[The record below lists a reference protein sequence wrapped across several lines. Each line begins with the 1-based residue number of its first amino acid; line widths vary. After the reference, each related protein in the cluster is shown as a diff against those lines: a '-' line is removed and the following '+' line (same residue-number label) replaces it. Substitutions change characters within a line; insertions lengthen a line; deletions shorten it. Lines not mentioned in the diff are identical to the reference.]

1 VFTDADFVY
10 TYTRAQ
16 ALADGV
22 LADASVLAREAGF
35 KLPVA
40 LTAAAWAECVAWTA
54 DDTEQTGVPQDEAGR
69 LWDVLWLAGHA
80 ARLHRNSH
88 SNRCEFSVLRVPRGQ
103 RRAQSCALVLHIGP
117 GDAGEPVVT
126 VMLPGED

>member
-1 VFTDADFVY
+1 MFTDADFVY

-40 LTAAAWAECVAWTA
+40 LTAAAWGKCVAWSEA
-54 DDTEQTGVPQDEAGR
+54 ETEKTGVPQDESGR
-69 LWDVLWLAGHA
+69 LWDVVWMASCA
-80 ARLHRNSH
+80 ARRHRH
-88 SNRCEFSVLRVPRGQ
+88 APADRVAFEVLRVPRGR
-103 RRAQSCALVLHIGP
+103 RRATRCALVLHIGP
-117 GDAGEPVVT
+117 GDDGEPVIT
-126 VMLPGED
+126 IMLPNEG